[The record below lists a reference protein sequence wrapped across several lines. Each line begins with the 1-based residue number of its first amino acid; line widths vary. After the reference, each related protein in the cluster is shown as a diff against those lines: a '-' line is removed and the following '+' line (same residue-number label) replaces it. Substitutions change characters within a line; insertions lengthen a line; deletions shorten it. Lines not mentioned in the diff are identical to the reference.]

1 MEETFADP
9 NIKHVDNTKTSPV
22 PLRDKA
28 GQLAH
33 DAGARAQ
40 QIKDSAVEKAG
51 QFREFA
57 GTKAHDIKETA
68 TAKAHDLK
76 ETATV
81 KGQQFKEAAGEQIQQ
96 GQVKAREAHA
106 DAEEYVRQNPTKSIL
121 TALGVG
127 FLIGLVVRR

>member
-9 NIKHVDNTKTSPV
+9 NIKHVDDNKTSPV

-33 DAGARAQ
+33 DAGAKAQ
-40 QIKDSAVEKAG
+40 QIKQSAVEKAG
-51 QFREFA
+51 QLREFA

-68 TAKAHDLK
+68 T
-76 ETATV
+76 ER
-81 KGQQFKEAAGEQIQQ
+81 GQQIKQAAGEQMQQ

-106 DAEEYVRQNPTKSIL
+106 DAEEYVRQHPTKSIL
-121 TALGVG
+121 TAIGVG

>member
-28 GQLAH
+28 GQIAH

-40 QIKDSAVEKAG
+40 QIKDAAVEKAG

-68 TAKAHDLK
+68 T
-76 ETATV
+76 V
-81 KGQQFKEAAGEQIQQ
+81 KGQQIKEAAGEQIQQ

>member
-28 GQLAH
+28 GQLAQ
-33 DAGARAQ
+33 DAGVKAQ
-40 QIKDSAVEKAG
+40 QIKEAAVEKAG
-51 QFREFA
+51 QFREYA

-68 TAKAHDLK
+68 S
-76 ETATV
+76 V
-81 KGQQFKEAAGEQIQQ
+81 KGQQLKEAAGEQIQQ

-106 DAEEYVRQNPTKSIL
+106 DAEEYVRQHPTKSIL
-121 TALGVG
+121 TAIGVG

>member
-9 NIKHVDNTKTSPV
+9 SIQHADEKTSPV

-28 GQLAH
+28 GKLAH
-33 DAGARAQ
+33 EAGAKAQ
-40 QIKDSAVEKAG
+40 QIKDSAVEKAS
-51 QFREFA
+51 QIREVA
-57 GTKAHDIKETA
+57 GSKASEIKEA
-68 TAKAHDLK
+68 AA
-76 ETATV
+76 V
-81 KGQQFKEAAGEQIQQ
+81 KTQQIKQAAGEQIQH

-106 DAEEYVRQNPTKSIL
+106 DAEEYIRQNPTKSVL

>member
-9 NIKHVDNTKTSPV
+9 NIKHVDDKTSPV

-28 GQLAH
+28 GKLAH
-33 DAGARAQ
+33 DAGAKAN

-51 QFREFA
+51 QFRDYA

-68 TAKAHDLK
+68 S
-76 ETATV
+76 V
-81 KGQQFKEAAGEQIQQ
+81 KGQQFKQAAGEQIQQ

-106 DAEEYVRQNPTKSIL
+106 DAEEYVRQHPTKSVL
-121 TALGVG
+121 TALGIG
-127 FLIGLVVRR
+127 FLIGLVARR

>member
-9 NIKHVDNTKTSPV
+9 NIKHADTKTSPV

-33 DAGARAQ
+33 DASAKAQ
-40 QIKDSAVEKAG
+40 QIKEAAVEKAG
-51 QFREFA
+51 QFREYA

-68 TAKAHDLK
+68 S
-76 ETATV
+76 V
-81 KGQQFKEAAGEQIQQ
+81 KGQQLKEAAGEQIQQ

-106 DAEEYVRQNPTKSIL
+106 DAEEYVRQHPTKSIL
-121 TALGVG
+121 TAIGVG

>member
-33 DAGARAQ
+33 DAGAKAQ
-40 QIKDSAVEKAG
+40 QIKEAAVEKAG

-68 TAKAHDLK
+68 S
-76 ETATV
+76 V
-81 KGQQFKEAAGEQIQQ
+81 KGQQLKQAAGEQIQQ

-106 DAEEYVRQNPTKSIL
+106 DAEEYVRQHPTKSIL
-121 TALGVG
+121 TAIGVG

>member
-9 NIKHVDNTKTSPV
+9 NITHLDDKKTSPV

-33 DAGARAQ
+33 EAGAKAQ
-40 QIKDSAVEKAG
+40 QIKETAVEKAS

-68 TAKAHDLK
+68 T
-76 ETATV
+76 V
-81 KGQQFKEAAGEQIQQ
+81 KGQQFKQAAGEQIQQ

-106 DAEEYVRQNPTKSIL
+106 DAEEYVRQHPTKSIL

-127 FLIGLVVRR
+127 FLVGLIVRR

>member
-9 NIKHVDNTKTSPV
+9 NIKHVDDKTSPV

-28 GQLAH
+28 GKLAN
-33 DAGARAQ
+33 DAGAKAQ
-40 QIKDSAVEKAG
+40 QIKESAVEKAN
-51 QFREFA
+51 QFREYA

-68 TAKAHDLK
+68 TEKTHHIKQVAS
-76 ETATV
+76 
-81 KGQQFKEAAGEQIQQ
+81 EQIQQ

-106 DAEEYVRQNPTKSIL
+106 DAEEYVRQHPTKSII